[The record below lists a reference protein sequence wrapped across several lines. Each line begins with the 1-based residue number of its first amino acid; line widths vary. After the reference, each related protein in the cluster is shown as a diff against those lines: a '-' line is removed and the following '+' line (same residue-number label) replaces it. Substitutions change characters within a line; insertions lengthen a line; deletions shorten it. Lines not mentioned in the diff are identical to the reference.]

1 MHTEKP
7 SSIVFKKT
15 RNLLELT
22 WVDGK
27 KSQISGQS
35 LRRYC
40 ACSTCRAKGQV
51 GVDVI
56 TDSPLVT
63 DVNLMGSSGLQLV
76 FADGHDRGIYPWSY
90 LLAIASERALD
101 SL

>member
-56 TDSPLVT
+56 TDSPVVT
-63 DVNLMGSSGLQLV
+63 DLILMGTTGLQLV
-76 FADGHDRGIYPWSY
+76 FADGHDRGIYPWNY
-90 LLAIASERALD
+90 LLAIASESALD
-101 SL
+101 AL